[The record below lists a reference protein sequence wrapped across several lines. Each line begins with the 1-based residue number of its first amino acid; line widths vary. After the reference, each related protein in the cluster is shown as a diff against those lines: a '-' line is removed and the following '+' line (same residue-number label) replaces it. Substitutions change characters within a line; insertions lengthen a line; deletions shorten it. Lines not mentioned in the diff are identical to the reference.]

1 MAWFAAVATLLCAAG
16 IFGVLAHSVSQRS
29 REIGIRIA
37 LGATNRSVW
46 LTLAWQIGPAIAG
59 GIMIG
64 VLGARAAG
72 RVLESMLF
80 EVAAT
85 DITTFIGVPAVMVV
99 VAVVAGFVPAR
110 RATQVHPAAV
120 LREE

>member
-1 MAWFAAVATLLCAAG
+1 MVLVVA
-16 IFGVLAHSVSQRS
+16 R
-29 REIGIRIA
+29 
-37 LGATNRSVW
+37 
-46 LTLAWQIGPAIAG
+46 QIGPAIAG
-59 GIMIG
+59 GIVIG
-64 VLGARAAG
+64 VIGARAAG

-85 DITTFIGVPAVMVV
+85 DIATFIDVTAVMVV